1 MTAIAMM
8 MCESRRL
15 TARVAEGMASTQAP
29 EQTVEDSTTAIRSHV
44 PIPTHRDRTR
54 CADIQDS

>member
-8 MCESRRL
+8 MRASRRL
-15 TARVAEGMASTQAP
+15 TARVAEGMASAQTP
-29 EQTVEDSTTAIRSHV
+29 EQIVEDFTTPIRSHV
-44 PIPTHRDRTR
+44 PIPTHRDRIR